1 MDSEITVV
9 FSSWIAPSMF
19 WRDGVDSLSTQ
30 LVISA
35 GLGISNLLVLEGQPS
50 ATRKSPSNMDTQHM
64 DAEAVGCGALDI
76 WTLRQARLQ

>member
-19 WRDGVDSLSTQ
+19 WRDGVDSLSTL

-50 ATRKSPSNMDTQHM
+50 ASLFNMDTLTA
-64 DAEAVGCGALDI
+64 DESSDVPTKYNSTIL
-76 WTLRQARLQ
+76 